1 MRKLISAAVLL
12 VLCMSVY
19 AQSSVLTIK
28 PSQIETGKDVRFTYT
43 GKLAK
48 EGTTIDVKLYT
59 AKSFI
64 LNTIETKLIGESI
77 EGKFNVPDS
86 IIYVSFIITNGVIT
100 DRKDK
105 ESVGYDFNVFK
116 AGKPVKGTYLIQGAL
131 LSSLGGGNKAIDLI
145 EKEYALYPEQREKT
159 FINYVSALSNIKD
172 RKAEAI
178 ALAQNKFDSDLQSGA
193 NETDLSDLIRFIY
206 NGNYQKRDSLEQK
219 AIKKFPKGRVNLWK
233 KLSKLY
239 DFNDPDKILLEL
251 DTLRNEFLEKC
262 EEEKSSFDQ
271 LQIKAYRIKK
281 DYANFDK
288 YMSNVKDKGFKAYG
302 YNEIAG
308 ELATNNTH
316 LEIAKVYS
324 EKSLELM
331 DSLRKEKK
339 PDYYSLKYWEDSQN
353 ATKGNYYDTYAFI
366 LDKMGSKKEATENE
380 LLAVELTKSNNVS
393 MNEHLVRL
401 LVAGNQMKEALT
413 WSDKFLSSDK
423 SNAKIDSLYD
433 VAYINLNG
441 SNVGLA
447 DAKAKMIEKM
457 KPAPD
462 FTLKT
467 LDGKTVTL
475 SALRGKIVILDLW
488 ATWCR
493 PCLAS
498 FSGMQK
504 AVDEL
509 KKDKDV
515 CFYFIN
521 TFERTTPE
529 DRLKEIKKTIEIKKV
544 NFDILLD
551 EPMTG
556 NDYLVAKQYNV
567 NSIPTKIIIDKN
579 GKIRSTLVGYGGND
593 VELVNELKAIVEKL
607 K

>member
-1 MRKLISAAVLL
+1 MKKLISAAVLL

-48 EGTTIDVKLYT
+48 EGTIIDVKLYT

-64 LNTIETKLIGESI
+64 VNTIETKLIGGSI
-77 EGKFNVPDS
+77 DGKFNVPDS
-86 IIYVSFIITNGVIT
+86 IIYVSFIITNGDIT
-100 DRKDK
+100 DRKDN

-116 AGKPVKGTYLIQGAL
+116 AGKPVKGTYLVQGAL

-145 EKEYALYPEQREKT
+145 EKEYTLYPEQREKT
-159 FINYVSALSNIKD
+159 FINYIYALSTIKD

-178 ALAQNKFDSDLQSGA
+178 ALAQKKFDSDLQSGA
-193 NETDLSDLIRFIY
+193 TEQDLSDLIRFIY
-206 NGNYQKRDSLEQK
+206 IGNYQKQDSLEQEVV
-219 AIKKFPKGRVNLWK
+219 KKIPKGKISFRI

-239 DFNDPDKILLEL
+239 RLNDPDKILLGL
-251 DTLRNEFLEKC
+251 DTLRNEFPEKC
-262 EEEKSSFDQ
+262 EEDKSSLNQ
-271 LQIKAYRIKK
+271 LLLKVYLIRK

-288 YMSNVKDKGFKAYG
+288 CMSNVKDKSFKAYE
-302 YNEIAG
+302 YNETAW
-308 ELATNNTH
+308 EMATNNTH

-324 EKSLELM
+324 EKSLALM
-331 DSLRKEKK
+331 DSLIKEKK
-339 PDYYSLKYWEDSQN
+339 PDDYSLRDWEDSQN
-353 ATKGNYYDTYAFI
+353 AIKGNFYDTYAFI
-366 LDKMGSKKEATENE
+366 LEKLGNIKEAAEKE
-380 LLAVELTKSNNVS
+380 QLGVVLSKSSNTY
-393 MNEHLVRL
+393 MNEQLIKYL
-401 LVAGNQMKEALT
+401 IASNQTKEVLT
-413 WSDKFLSSDK
+413 WSEKFLSSDK

-433 VAYINLNG
+433 VAYIKLNG
-441 SNVGLA
+441 SNAGLA
-447 DAKAKMIEKM
+447 DAKAKMIDKM

-462 FTLKT
+462 FTLKN
-467 LDGKTVTL
+467 LDGKSVTL

-488 ATWCR
+488 ATWCG

-504 AVDEL
+504 AVDAL
-509 KKDKDV
+509 KEDKDV

-521 TFERTTPE
+521 TFERTTQE
-529 DRLKEIKKTIEIKKV
+529 ERLKEIKKTIEIKKV

-579 GKIRSTLVGYGGND
+579 GKIRSTLVGYSGND
-593 VELVNELKAIVEKL
+593 VELVNELKSIVEKL
-607 K
+607 H